1 MNCLQFYNQALCAI
15 LERKPVN
22 IFESNIR
29 EYEVAAQKLSKTL
42 IRLSILRAVIFLASA
57 VLITAL
63 ANERLVIPLLIVTP
77 LCIAGFGLTVRHYNR
92 INYLQKHTSFLK
104 EINQAEL
111 LRQENKLSS
120 FDTGRHFLDRDH
132 PYIADLDVFGS
143 HSLFQLLNRTTTESG
158 QLLMAEW
165 LSVPAP
171 KATIFKRQEAVKELS
186 PKLEW
191 RQHFQAAGMHFRHTK
206 IGYERLAAWIDQPAR
221 LLPHQTKY
229 LMISI
234 PLSVL
239 STLGLFFFLFHLFTA
254 DWFFYLSILII
265 LLLINN
271 LVLNRVRPIAEK
283 IIENTHQNIKILGG
297 YKALIRQIESEKFH
311 SEILYQLQLAFMD
324 SHYSAVKE
332 INKLKKI
339 LEVFLL
345 RGIKVKTDSTG
356 GHLFYHIFN
365 LFLLFDV
372 YWIILTEKWKVRN
385 RDHLHHWASAIGEF
399 EVLSSIAGFHYASPP
414 FTFPEIREEPYYIDF
429 QTLGHPLIAPQSRVC
444 NHFHLEGRG
453 EIAMITGSNMAGKS
467 TFLRTVG
474 VNLVLAFMGAPCCAQ
489 TAQVSNMKIFTSMRT
504 QDNLEEGTSSF
515 YAELK
520 RVEQLLRLIQEGQ
533 AIFFLLD
540 EMFKGTNSQDRHKGG
555 VSLIKQLSELNA
567 FGIISTHDL
576 ELAKLAGKQ
585 LIANNFSFNSAIQA
599 GEMTFNYTLTPGICN
614 DFNASELMK
623 RSGIKILS
631 GIEEV

>member
-1 MNCLQFYNQALCAI
+1 MSIFQ
-15 LERKPVN
+15 EN
-22 IFESNIR
+22 ISKYETTIR
-29 EYEVAAQKLSKTL
+29 ELIQTL
-42 IRLSILRAVIFLASA
+42 TRLSILRAVIFLASA
-57 VLITAL
+57 VLITVL

-77 LCIAGFGLTVRHYNR
+77 LCIAGFGLMVKRYNR
-92 INYLQKHTSFLK
+92 VSYLRKHTTFLK
-104 EINQAEL
+104 EINQAEV

-120 FDTGRHFLDRDH
+120 FDTGQRFLDRDH
-132 PYIADLDVFGS
+132 PFIADLDVFGQ

-158 QLLMAEW
+158 QLLLAEW

-171 KATIFKRQEAVKELS
+171 KETILKRQEAVKELS

-206 IGYERLAAWIDQPAR
+206 IGYERLVAWMDQPAQ
-221 LLPHQTKY
+221 LLLHQTKY
-229 LMISI
+229 LTISI
-234 PLSVL
+234 PLSLL
-239 STLGLFFFLFHLFTA
+239 SALGSFFFLFHLFTA
-254 DWFFYLSILII
+254 DWFFYLSVLII
-265 LLLINN
+265 LLFINN
-271 LVLNRVRPIAEK
+271 RVLSRVRPIAEK

-297 YKALIRQIESEKFH
+297 YEALIKQIESEQFH
-311 SEILYQLQLAFMD
+311 SEILHKLQLTFRD

-385 RDHLHHWASAIGEF
+385 RDHLQHWASAIGEF
-399 EVLSSIAGFHYASPP
+399 EVLSSIAGFHYANPS
-414 FTFPEIREEPYYIDF
+414 FTFPKIREKPYCIDF
-429 QTLGHPLIAPQSRVC
+429 QTLGHPLIAPQRRVC
-444 NHFHLEGRG
+444 NHLHLEGRG

-474 VNLVLAFMGAPCCAQ
+474 VNLVLAFMGAPCCAK
-489 TAQVSNMKIFTSMRT
+489 TAHVSSMKIFTSMRT

-576 ELAKLAGKQ
+576 ELAKLSGKQ
-585 LIANNFSFNSAIQA
+585 MIANNFSFNSAIQA

-631 GIEEV
+631 DIEEV